1 MKLSKYHWGGRGMP
15 VSVDFT
21 LLTVANTRRFNT
33 LLMMYLVLCVNIG
46 QVTNVFY
53 YSSEKETFPFPRS
66 ESKCY

>member
-46 QVTNVFY
+46 QVTNVF
-53 YSSEKETFPFPRS
+53 
-66 ESKCY
+66 